1 MNKSQERNFRRLL
14 WFLLPVGILILVWFF
29 NVSKAGTRVEG
40 CPQDCAIEKSGTG
53 STLRILSLNMLHG
66 HPDFEN
72 LDARLAL
79 IAQEITRL
87 DADIVLLQE
96 VPWTRQHG
104 SAAKFLAEETGM
116 NYLYLRA
123 NGNRGAIFFEEGEA
137 ILSRYPLKNSS
148 FIEFQPR
155 AGFFEHRVVLHAS
168 AETPQGDID
177 LFVTH
182 LTNGEP
188 YDNEAQAGSLKEFV
202 DREASALAIITG
214 DFNAAP
220 HSAQITSLSQSWVD
234 AFPSANPQAEG
245 FTCCVDD
252 LISPQVTLRKRID
265 YIFLSPGDVD
275 YSLDDV
281 RVVFDHPF
289 QVDNGW
295 QWASDHAGMFMVI
308 SLENID

>member
-1 MNKSQERNFRRLL
+1 MLKWLL
-14 WFLLPVGILILVWFF
+14 IPVSIVLLAWFF
-29 NVSKAGTRVEG
+29 NVSKAGTQVEG
-40 CPQDCAIEKSGTG
+40 CPQECAIEKTG
-53 STLRILSLNMLHG
+53 IDSPVRILSLNMLHG

-79 IAQEITRL
+79 IAQEIMRL

-104 SAAKFLAEETGM
+104 SAVKFLAEQTGM

-137 ILSRYPLKNSS
+137 ILSRYALKDPS
-148 FIEFQPR
+148 FIELQPR
-155 AGFFEHRVVLHAS
+155 AGFFEHRVMLHAS

-188 YDNEAQAGSLKEFV
+188 EDNEAQTSSLKEFV
-202 DREASALAIITG
+202 DHEASSLAIIAG

-220 HSAQITSLSQSWVD
+220 HSPQILSLTQSWVD
-234 AFPSANPQAEG
+234 AHHSANPQAEG

-252 LISPQVTLRKRID
+252 LSSPQVTLRKRID
-265 YIFLSPGDVD
+265 YIFLSPGDIEH
-275 YSLDDV
+275 SLDDV

-289 QVDNGW
+289 QVDNDW
-295 QWASDHAGMFMVI
+295 LWASDHAGVFMII
-308 SLENID
+308 SLEDIH